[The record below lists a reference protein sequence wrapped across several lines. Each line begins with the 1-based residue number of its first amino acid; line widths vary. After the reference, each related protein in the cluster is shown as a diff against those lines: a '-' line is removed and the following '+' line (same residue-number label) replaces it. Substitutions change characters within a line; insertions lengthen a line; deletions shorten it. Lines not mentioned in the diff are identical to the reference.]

1 MRILLVEDD
10 EILGDG
16 IKTGLEQNAHT
27 VDWVL
32 DGDSARMALTTE
44 NFDAVVLDLSLPKRS
59 GLEVL
64 REMRAQNNNTPVLI
78 LTAYETIEDRVKGLD
93 TGADDYMVK
102 PFDMEELNAR
112 LRALIRRR
120 SERGTPYIE
129 YRGIKLD
136 PRTQTVY
143 VDDKPANISRR
154 EFSLLEKLL
163 DNPGK
168 VLSREVLIQTV
179 YGWGEEIDSNA
190 LEVHIHNLRK
200 KLGDRLQIR
209 TVRGVGYLIE

>member
-10 EILGDG
+10 EMLGDG
-16 IKTGLEQNAHT
+16 IKIGLEQNSHT
-27 VDWVL
+27 VDWVTN
-32 DGDSARMALTTE
+32 GEAARMALNTE
-44 NFDAVVLDLSLPKRS
+44 SFDALVLDLHLPKRS
-59 GLEVL
+59 GLSVL
-64 REMRAQNNNTPVLI
+64 QDMRQRGINTPVLI

-129 YRGIKLD
+129 YKGITLD
-136 PRTQTVY
+136 PAAQTVY
-143 VDDKPANISRR
+143 IDEKPANISRR
-154 EFSLLEKLL
+154 EFSLLEKMLE
-163 DNPGK
+163 NPGK
-168 VLSREVLIQTV
+168 VLNRDTLIQTL
-179 YGWGEEIDSNA
+179 YGWDEEIDSNA

-200 KLGDRLQIR
+200 KLGDRINIK